1 MADEPIADVVA
12 RALYQRERTTRQLVA
27 DCNILAREVQR
38 SNEAE
43 ERYLRRGL
51 ELTADKIR
59 LRDGI
64 EEAWV
69 IMFGDE
75 HLLSASPAGDICESC
90 GEGWPCTVVEWGA
103 MYREAGDG

>member
-1 MADEPIADVVA
+1 MADEPVADVVA
-12 RALYQRERTTRQLVA
+12 RVLYERHRTARQLVA
-27 DCNILAREVQR
+27 DGNTLAREV
-38 SNEAE
+38 
-43 ERYLRRGL
+43 ER
-51 ELTADKIR
+51 LTI
-59 LRDGI
+59 GV

-103 MYREAGDG
+103 MYREVDRG